1 MSAVCTQNIPQH
13 PSITSH
19 PPDRRR
25 IAFVG
30 FFGSIGPGLRMA
42 SWQALNPGLL
52 NLDISPFPNGVIVSM
67 DSALRTEY
75 TPTIRSTYV
84 PVFEMSP

>member
-1 MSAVCTQNIPQH
+1 
-13 PSITSH
+13 
-19 PPDRRR
+19 
-25 IAFVG
+25 
-30 FFGSIGPGLRMA
+30 MA